1 MTNEREGWGEDGSQ
15 LVIHNQLVTLELPDL
30 PRFGVV
36 SNESCIESGNE
47 QVDKKNVGDEEENKH
62 TEGGHP

>member
-1 MTNEREGWGEDGSQ
+1 MFVGH
-15 LVIHNQLVTLELPDL
+15 LL
-30 PRFGVV
+30 
-36 SNESCIESGNE
+36 ESGNE

>member
-36 SNESCIESGNE
+36 SNESCTAK
-47 QVDKKNVGDEEENKH
+47 QKDFHRATKNIAFGWNDMLITLK
-62 TEGGHP
+62 

>member
-36 SNESCIESGNE
+36 SNESCTAK
-47 QVDKKNVGDEEENKH
+47 QKDFRRATKNIAFEWNDMLITLK
-62 TEGGHP
+62 